1 MRLQEASRNE
11 LLALAKSQTITR
23 YNKAEEYK
31 GFSIRD
37 IKTDEILNKDMLII
51 ICRVGD
57 YEDTVALEDILIWV
71 QMCAEQSTSTRNQIN
86 SKVVTQAIMNSIDG
100 MDILVNCSCA
110 DFKYR
115 FAYMATQLGY
125 KYGEPQNERNKY
137 HRTNKENYGSMCK
150 HLVALLSNKRWLQQI
165 TSRFVDWL
173 IENIDEVNKYLRLP
187 EDKMLTVPDVN
198 ARLRGKQSQYSK
210 FAQRVERI
218 EDIAQE
224 YKEDRLDFIEHN
236 EDAGIIEDIKRWL
249 KDNYTDNNGE
259 GYDYVKATPE
269 EIKTILNIVTKD
281 LDRSN
286 LGTNDEN
293 INNDEDNIEV
303 DDSETS
309 N

>member
-1 MRLQEASRNE
+1 MNLQEASRNE
-11 LLALAKSQTITR
+11 LLALTKSQTITR

-37 IKTDEILNKDMLII
+37 IKTDEIFNKDMLVIV
-51 ICRVGD
+51 CRVGD
-57 YEDTVALEDILIWV
+57 YEDIVALEDILIWV

-86 SKVVTQAIMNSIDG
+86 SKVVTQAIMDSIDG

-137 HRTNKENYGSMCK
+137 HKTNKENYGALCK
-150 HLVALLSNKRWLQQI
+150 HLTALLSNKRWLQQI
-165 TSRFVDWL
+165 TTRFVDWL
-173 IENIDEVNKYLRLP
+173 IENIDEVNKYLRLSG
-187 EDKMLTVPDVN
+187 DRQLTVPDAE
-198 ARLRGKQSQYSK
+198 ARVRGKQSQYSK

-236 EDAGIIEDIKRWL
+236 EDDGIKEDIKRWL

-259 GYDYVKATPE
+259 GYDYVRATPE
-269 EIKTILNIVTKD
+269 EINAILKYVTKD
-281 LDRSN
+281 LDR
-286 LGTNDEN
+286 N
-293 INNDEDNIEV
+293 IGNEEEEVEDN
-303 DDSETS
+303 D
-309 N
+309 NL